1 MLSELDLGDIKRRMN
16 GAIENLKSEFKGLR
30 TGRASVNLLD
40 PILVDAYGAQ
50 MPINQVGTVSTPEAR
65 LISVHIWD
73 KGLVASVE
81 KAIRNSGIG
90 LNPIVDGDTLR
101 IPIPELNEERRV
113 ELTKL
118 AKSYSEHSKVAVRN
132 VRRDG
137 METIKTMEKNG
148 DISQDEQKNIGE
160 DIQKLTDDSVKAI
173 DQITTSKEEE
183 IMQV

>member
-1 MLSELDLGDIKRRMN
+1 MPSELDLSDIKRRMN

-40 PILVDAYGAQ
+40 PVVVDAYGAQ

-118 AKSYSEHSKVAVRN
+118 AKNYSEHSKVAVRN

-137 METIKTMEKNG
+137 METIKSLEKGGN
-148 DISQDEQKNIGE
+148 ISQDEQKILGD
-160 DIQKLTDDSVKAI
+160 DIQKLTDDAVKSI
-173 DQITTSKEEE
+173 DEITTSKEEE

>member
-1 MLSELDLGDIKRRMN
+1 MSSELDLADIKRRMN

-40 PILVDAYGAQ
+40 PVVVDAYGAQ

-65 LISVHIWD
+65 LISVHVWD

-118 AKSYSEHSKVAVRN
+118 AKNYSEHSKVAVRN

-137 METIKTMEKNG
+137 METIKHMEKDG
-148 DISQDEQKNIGE
+148 GISQDEQKILGD
-160 DIQKLTDDSVKAI
+160 DIQKLTDDAVKAI
-173 DQITTSKEEE
+173 DEVTASKEEE

>member
-1 MLSELDLGDIKRRMN
+1 MSSELNLNDLKRRMN

-40 PILVDAYGAQ
+40 PVMVDAYGSQ
-50 MPINQVGTVSTPEAR
+50 MPINQLGTVSVPESR
-65 LISVHIWD
+65 LISVHVWD

-90 LNPIVDGDTLR
+90 LNPIVDGDSLR

-118 AKSYSEHSKVAVRN
+118 ARTYSEQSKIAVRN

-137 METIKTMEKNG
+137 METIKHEEKDG
-148 DISQDEQKNIGE
+148 AISQDQQKNLAD
-160 DIQKLTDDSVKAI
+160 DIQKLTDDAI
-173 DQITTSKEEE
+173 KSIDENTDAKENE

>member
-1 MLSELDLGDIKRRMN
+1 MPSELDLSDIKRRMN

-40 PILVDAYGAQ
+40 PVVVDAYGAQ

-118 AKSYSEHSKVAVRN
+118 AKNYSEHSKIAVRN

-137 METIKTMEKNG
+137 METIKSLEKGGN
-148 DISQDEQKNIGE
+148 ISQDEQKILGD
-160 DIQKLTDDSVKAI
+160 DIQKLTDDAVKSI
-173 DQITTSKEEE
+173 DEITTSKEEE

>member
-1 MLSELDLGDIKRRMN
+1 MSSNLDLADIKRRMN
-16 GAIENLKSEFKGLR
+16 GALEKLKSEFTGLR

-40 PILVDAYGAQ
+40 PIIVDAYGAQ
-50 MPINQVGTVSTPEAR
+50 MPINQVGTVSTPEPR

-101 IPIPELNEERRV
+101 IPIPELNEERRK

-118 AKSYSEHSKVAVRN
+118 ARNYSEQAKISVRN

-137 METIKTMEKNG
+137 MVTIKHMEKDG
-148 DISQDEQKNIGE
+148 DISQDDQKILGD
-160 DIQKLTDDSVKAI
+160 DIQELTDEAVKHI
-173 DQITTSKEEE
+173 DEITASKEAE

>member
-1 MLSELDLGDIKRRMN
+1 MSSELDLADLKRRMN
-16 GAIENLKSEFKGLR
+16 GAIENLKNEFKGLR

-40 PILVDAYGAQ
+40 PVVVDAYGAQ
-50 MPINQVGTVSTPEAR
+50 MPINQVGTVSTPEPR

-90 LNPIVDGDTLR
+90 LNPVVDGDTLR
-101 IPIPELNEERRV
+101 IPIPELNEERRI

-118 AKSYSEHSKVAVRN
+118 AKNYSEQSKVAVRN

-137 METIKTMEKNG
+137 METIKHMEKDG
-148 DISQDEQKNIGE
+148 DISQDDHKILAD
-160 DIQKLTDDSVKAI
+160 DIQELTDKMIHTI
-173 DQITTSKEEE
+173 DEVTAAKEEE

>member
-1 MLSELDLGDIKRRMN
+1 MSSKLDLSDIKRRMN
-16 GAIENLKSEFKGLR
+16 GALEKLKSEFVGLR

-40 PILVDAYGAQ
+40 PVMVDAYGAQ

-73 KGLVASVE
+73 KGLVSSVE

-101 IPIPELNEERRV
+101 IPIPELNEERRL

-118 AKSYSEHSKVAVRN
+118 ARNYSEQSKIAVRN

-137 METIKTMEKNG
+137 METIKHMEKDG
-148 DISQDEQKNIGE
+148 DISQDEQKNLGE
-160 DIQKLTDDSVKAI
+160 DIQDLTDKAVKNI
-173 DQITTSKEEE
+173 DELTASKEVE

>member
-1 MLSELDLGDIKRRMN
+1 MSSELNLADIKRRMN
-16 GAIENLKSEFKGLR
+16 GAIENLRSEFKGLR

-40 PILVDAYGAQ
+40 PVVVDAYGAQ

-73 KGLVASVE
+73 KGLIASVE

-101 IPIPELNEERRV
+101 IPIPELNEERRI

-118 AKSYSEHSKVAVRN
+118 AKNYSEQAKIAVRN

-137 METIKTMEKNG
+137 METVKHMEKDG
-148 DISQDEQKNIGE
+148 DISQDEQKILE
-160 DIQKLTDDSVKAI
+160 DDIQKLTDDAVKNI
-173 DQITTSKEEE
+173 DEVTVSKEEE

>member
-1 MLSELDLGDIKRRMN
+1 
-16 GAIENLKSEFKGLR
+16 
-30 TGRASVNLLD
+30 LD
-40 PILVDAYGAQ
+40 PVVVDAYGAK
-50 MPINQVGTVSTPEAR
+50 MPISQIGTVSTPESR
-65 LISVHIWD
+65 LISVHVWD

-101 IPIPELNEERRV
+101 IPIPELNEERRI

-118 AKSYSEHSKVAVRN
+118 ARNYSEQSKIAVRN

-137 METIKTMEKNG
+137 METIKAMEKGG
-148 DISQDEQKNIGE
+148 DIGKDDQKVLEG
-160 DIQKLTDDSVKAI
+160 DVQKLTDDSVKNI
-173 DQITTSKEEE
+173 DEITVGKEAE

>member
-1 MLSELDLGDIKRRMN
+1 MSSKLDIADIKRRMH
-16 GAIENLKSEFKGLR
+16 GALENLKSEFKGLR
-30 TGRASVNLLD
+30 TGRASVSLLD
-40 PILVDAYGAQ
+40 PVMVDAYGAQ
-50 MPINQVGTVSTPEAR
+50 MPINQIGTVSTPEPR

-73 KGLVASVE
+73 KGLVISVD

-118 AKSYSEHSKVAVRN
+118 ARSYSEHAKVAVRN

-137 METIKTMEKNG
+137 METIKHMEKDG
-148 DISQDEQKNIGE
+148 DISQDDQKILGA
-160 DIQKLTDDSVKAI
+160 DIQELTDDAI
-173 DQITTSKEEE
+173 KNIEELTASKEAE

>member
-1 MLSELDLGDIKRRMN
+1 MSSELDLADIKRRMN
-16 GAIENLKSEFKGLR
+16 GAIDNLKSEFKGLR

-40 PILVDAYGAQ
+40 PVVVDAYGAK
-50 MPINQVGTVSTPEAR
+50 MPISQVGTVSTPEAR
-65 LISVHIWD
+65 LISVHVWD

-118 AKSYSEHSKVAVRN
+118 AKNYSEQAKIAVRN

-137 METIKTMEKNG
+137 METTKNMEKKG
-148 DISQDEQKNIGE
+148 GISQDEQKVLE
-160 DIQKLTDDSVKAI
+160 DDIQKLTDVAVKSI
-173 DQITTSKEEE
+173 DEVTVVKEEE